1 MKKKVLLIIPLIV
14 TYYLMRYKGLKEA
27 NSYDS
32 IDIESEEDLL
42 EKMGLIKDIEGNIHE
57 IEKWKQA

>member
-1 MKKKVLLIIPLIV
+1 MKKKVLLIISLMF

-57 IEKWKQA
+57 IEK

>member
-1 MKKKVLLIIPLIV
+1 MKKILFIILLMF
-14 TYYLMRYKGLKEA
+14 TYYFVRYKDLKEA
-27 NSYDS
+27 NRYDS

-57 IEKWKQA
+57 MEE

>member
-1 MKKKVLLIIPLIV
+1 MKKVLLIIPVIV
-14 TYYLMRYKGLKEA
+14 TYYLIRYKGLKEA

-42 EKMGLIKDIEGNIHE
+42 EKVGLIKDIEGNIHE
-57 IEKWKQA
+57 IER

>member
-14 TYYLMRYKGLKEA
+14 TYYLMRYKGLKES

-57 IEKWKQA
+57 IEK

>member
-1 MKKKVLLIIPLIV
+1 MKKKVLLIIPVIV
-14 TYYLMRYKGLKEA
+14 TYYLIRYKGLKEA

-57 IEKWKQA
+57 IEK

>member
-1 MKKKVLLIIPLIV
+1 
-14 TYYLMRYKGLKEA
+14 MRYKGLKEA

-57 IEKWKQA
+57 IEK